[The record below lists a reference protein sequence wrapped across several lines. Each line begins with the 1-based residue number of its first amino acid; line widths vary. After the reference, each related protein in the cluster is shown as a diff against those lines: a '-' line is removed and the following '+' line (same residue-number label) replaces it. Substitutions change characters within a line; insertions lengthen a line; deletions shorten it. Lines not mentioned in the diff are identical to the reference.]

1 MKPSLLIF
9 IALSAA
15 ALSSGQDVA
24 PAPSPVPSKAAT
36 IVVPALKG
44 IRLVP
49 AAGTAGSTV
58 EGIDLSALP
67 VLQGNALRET
77 LGARLGR
84 PLRITDIDAMIRE
97 IKSAYAGLGRPF
109 VEVMVPPQD

>member
-15 ALSSGQDVA
+15 ALSSGQVVA
-24 PAPSPVPSKAAT
+24 PAPSPATKPAT

-49 AAGTAGSTV
+49 EGGAPGSMT

-67 VLQGNALRET
+67 VLKGTALSET
-77 LGARLGR
+77 LGGRLGR
-84 PLRITDIDAMIRE
+84 PLRITDIDAIIRD
-97 IKSAYAGLGRPF
+97 IKA
-109 VEVMVPPQD
+109 